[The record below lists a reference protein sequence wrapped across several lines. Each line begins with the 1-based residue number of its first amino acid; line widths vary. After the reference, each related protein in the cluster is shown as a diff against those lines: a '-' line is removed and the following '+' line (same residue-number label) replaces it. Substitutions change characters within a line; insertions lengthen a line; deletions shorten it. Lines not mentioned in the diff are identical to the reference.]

1 MQSRYSRWDGTQDP
15 LGSVVDVGEV
25 LDEIGDDLLRG
36 AGGDAALRRLL
47 KRGLSGQGRGLD
59 DLRHRLQAAREGLSE
74 QLDLSG
80 PLADTRRRLD
90 EIVDLERAA
99 LARRDDDEAR
109 FSEFRLDALPADP
122 AGTIR
127 ELQNYSFSSPEAAD
141 KFASLVEELRREL
154 LDSYFRDLSG
164 ALRSVTAEDLSRVTE
179 MLADLNGMLAAR
191 ERGEEP
197 DFEGF
202 MAKHGGFFPENPKN
216 LDELLQALARRMAA
230 MSRIL
235 ASLTPQQRRELTELA
250 RSVFDDLDLAFELA
264 QLQHHLRGVMPALA
278 WDEAVEDGWA
288 EEPLPMSSAVDAV
301 ERLTELD
308 ELDQALEGNYPGAS
322 LEDVDEEALRRE
334 LGADAVRDLRQLKA
348 IERALE
354 EAGMLQR
361 RGGRLELSPRGARML
376 GERALTKLLD
386 RIRRQPSTRTSG
398 IDAEPT
404 GQTRAWTFGDHE
416 PIAVERTVFNSVVRS
431 VTSNSLLPHER
442 GDAPGTSHRSGGS
455 LRLRPDD
462 FEVVEQEVRP
472 RTATALLLDLSFS
485 MPLRGHFVPA
495 KRMALAL
502 YALIQGKY
510 PQDSLY
516 LVGFSDYARRMQP
529 ADLGATG
536 FERVY
541 GTNMQHAFLLA
552 RRLLADDPRPT
563 KQVIMVTDGEPT
575 AHLEGEV
582 AYFNWPPVRE
592 TIVKTLREALHL
604 ARSGIS
610 INVFLLEDDPGL
622 VSFADRL
629 ARVASGQVFQVG
641 SDELGRFIVRDYVR
655 TRGGR

>member
-1 MQSRYSRWDGTQDP
+1 MQSRYSRWDGTQEP
-15 LGSVVDVGEV
+15 FGSEVDVGQV

-47 KRGLSGQGRGLD
+47 RRGMSGQTRGLD
-59 DLRHRLQAAREGLSE
+59 DLRRRLQAARERLSE
-74 QLDLSG
+74 QLDLDG

-90 EIVDLERAA
+90 EIIELEKAA
-99 LARRDDDEAR
+99 LADRDDDEAR
-109 FSEFRLDALPADP
+109 FAEFRLDALPADLGG
-122 AGTIR
+122 AIR
-127 ELQNYSFSSPEAAD
+127 ELQNYDFTSSEAAE
-141 KFASLVEELRREL
+141 KFAELVEELRRQL
-154 LDSYFRDLSG
+154 LDSYFRDVSG
-164 ALRSVTAEDLSRVTE
+164 ALRSVTAEDLAQVTE
-179 MLADLNGMLAAR
+179 MLADLNAMLAAR
-191 ERGEEP
+191 ERSQEP
-197 DFEGF
+197 DFDAF
-202 MAKHGGFFPENPKN
+202 MAKHGHFFPEKPRN
-216 LDELLQALARRMAA
+216 LDELLQGLARRMAA
-230 MSRIL
+230 MSRLL
-235 ASLTPQQRRELTELA
+235 ASLTPEQRRELTELA

-264 QLQHHLRGVMPALA
+264 QLQDHLRGLLPDLA
-278 WDEAVEDGWA
+278 WDDAVPGGWA
-288 EEPLPMSSAVDAV
+288 TEPLPMSAAVDAV

-308 ELDQALEGNYPGAS
+308 DLDRAVEGNYPGAT
-322 LEDVDEEALRRE
+322 LDDVDEEALRRA
-334 LGADAVRDLRQLKA
+334 LGEDSVRDLRQLRA

-354 EAGMLQR
+354 EAGVLQR
-361 RGGRLELSPRGARML
+361 RGGRLELTPRGARML

-386 RIRRQPSTRTSG
+386 RIRRQTTTAPTG
-398 IDAEPT
+398 LDAEPT
-404 GQTRAWTFGDHE
+404 GQTRAWTFGDQE
-416 PIAVERTVFNSVVRS
+416 PLAVERTVFNSVVRS
-431 VTSNSLLPHER
+431 ATSDRVGPSGSR
-442 GDAPGTSHRSGGS
+442 GSW

-485 MPLRGHFVPA
+485 MPLRGHFVGA

-529 ADLGATG
+529 ADLGTMG

-552 RRLLADDPRPT
+552 RRLLAEDPRPT

-592 TIVKTLREALHL
+592 TIVKTLREAVHL

-622 VSFADRL
+622 VAFADRL
-629 ARVASGQVFQVG
+629 ARVANGQVFHIG
-641 SDELGRFIVRDYVR
+641 SDELGRFILRDYVR
-655 TRGGR
+655 TRGHG

>member
-1 MQSRYSRWDGTQDP
+1 
-15 LGSVVDVGEV
+15 
-25 LDEIGDDLLRG
+25 
-36 AGGDAALRRLL
+36 
-47 KRGLSGQGRGLD
+47 
-59 DLRHRLQAAREGLSE
+59 
-74 QLDLSG
+74 
-80 PLADTRRRLD
+80 
-90 EIVDLERAA
+90 
-99 LARRDDDEAR
+99 
-109 FSEFRLDALPADP
+109 
-122 AGTIR
+122 
-127 ELQNYSFSSPEAAD
+127 
-141 KFASLVEELRREL
+141 
-154 LDSYFRDLSG
+154 
-164 ALRSVTAEDLSRVTE
+164 
-179 MLADLNGMLAAR
+179 
-191 ERGEEP
+191 
-197 DFEGF
+197 
-202 MAKHGGFFPENPKN
+202 
-216 LDELLQALARRMAA
+216 
-230 MSRIL
+230 
-235 ASLTPQQRRELTELA
+235 
-250 RSVFDDLDLAFELA
+250 
-264 QLQHHLRGVMPALA
+264 
-278 WDEAVEDGWA
+278 
-288 EEPLPMSSAVDAV
+288 
-301 ERLTELD
+301 
-308 ELDQALEGNYPGAS
+308 
-322 LEDVDEEALRRE
+322 
-334 LGADAVRDLRQLKA
+334 
-348 IERALE
+348 
-354 EAGMLQR
+354 
-361 RGGRLELSPRGARML
+361 RML

-386 RIRRQPSTRTSG
+386 RIRRQPSTRISG

-416 PIAVERTVFNSVVRS
+416 PIAVERTVFNSVLRS
-431 VTSNSLLPHER
+431 ASDPS
-442 GDAPGTSHRSGGS
+442 AGGGPWEGS
-455 LRLRPDD
+455 VRLRPDD

-529 ADLGATG
+529 ADLGTTG

-592 TIVKTLREALHL
+592 TIIKTLREAVHL

-629 ARVASGQVFQVG
+629 ARVANGQVFQVG